1 MMISQ
6 LDVVKYLDDYRIEL
20 VERGNS

>member
-1 MMISQ
+1 MSTQ

>member
-1 MMISQ
+1 MISQ
-6 LDVVKYLDDYRIEL
+6 LDVVKHLDDYRIEL